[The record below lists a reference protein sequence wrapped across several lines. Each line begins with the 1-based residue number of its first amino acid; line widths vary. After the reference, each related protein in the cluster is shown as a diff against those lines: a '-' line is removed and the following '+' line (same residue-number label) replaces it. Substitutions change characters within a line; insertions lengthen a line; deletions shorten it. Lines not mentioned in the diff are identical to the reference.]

1 MGLIQSKINHIP
13 VLRQSVQKYLNLK
26 KGDIAV
32 DCTLG
37 LGGHA
42 KDILEKIGPKGRFI
56 AFEQD
61 EQNLEIAK
69 NNLTRAT
76 AGRTNDN
83 AVENCIHNNHNNVVF
98 IHQNFEFLANELKK
112 HKIKQINGILID
124 LGLCSSHLEFEN
136 RGFSFKKSEPLDM
149 RFSKELTR
157 LTAAEIVNKY
167 SAKCLAQIFKEYG
180 EERYAA
186 RIAYTI
192 EKQRRIA
199 PIQTT
204 TELAELVKKATPV
217 PRHIHPAT
225 RVFQALRIEV
235 NNELEVLKNILPQ
248 AVKVLAPRGRLVV
261 ISYHSLEDRIVKHF
275 LKFQT
280 RDCVCPP
287 YILTCQ
293 CNHEPTLKILTK
305 KPVRP
310 SEAEIHANPRSRSAL
325 LRAAEK
331 L

>member
-1 MGLIQSKINHIP
+1 MGLQQGKISHTP
-13 VLRQSVQKYLNLK
+13 VLRQLVQKYLNLS
-26 KGDIAV
+26 KGNIVV

-42 KDILEKIGPKGRFI
+42 QDILKKIGSKGRLI

-69 NNLTRAT
+69 HNLT
-76 AGRTNDN
+76 NYK
-83 AVENCIHNNHNNVVF
+83 NVVF
-98 IHQNFEFLANELKK
+98 IYQNFEFLANELKK

-124 LGLCSSHLEFEN
+124 LGLCSSHLELKD
-136 RGFSFKKSEPLDM
+136 RGFSFQKDEPLDM
-149 RFSKELTR
+149 RFSKTFTR
-157 LTAAEIVNKY
+157 LTAAEIINKY
-167 SAKCLAQIFKEYG
+167 SVKRLTEIFRGYG
-180 EERYAA
+180 EERHAFK
-186 RIAYTI
+186 IATAI
-192 EKQRRIA
+192 EKQRRIK

-204 TELAELVKKATPV
+204 RQLAELIEKTV
-217 PRHIHPAT
+217 PRRHYEHIHPAT

-235 NNELEVLKNILPQ
+235 NQELEALNNVLPQ
-248 AVKVLAPRGRLVV
+248 AIASLAPRGRLVI

-275 LKFQT
+275 LKFQART
-280 RDCVCPP
+280 CVCPP
-287 YILTCQ
+287 HILICQ
-293 CNHEPTLKILTK
+293 CKHEPTLTILTK

-310 SEAEIHANPRSRSAL
+310 SEREICANPRSRSAL